1 MFTDLWNYRQFIAR
15 SVHNEI
21 INRFVRSKLGGLWV
35 IINPLAQVA
44 IYALIL
50 SNVLASKLPGIESK
64 YAYAIYLMSGLLA
77 WSLFSDIVLRSLNL
91 FIEQANLIKKTSF
104 PKATLPIIIAI
115 SNLVSNTFLFI
126 AVLVI
131 FLLLG
136 QSFSLEVV
144 LIFPLTLML
153 IGFSI
158 GLGLI
163 LGIVNVFI
171 RDLAQVVPI
180 VLQILFWFT
189 PIVYPKTIIPEKYQY
204 LLELNPLYHVVSAYH
219 QILAYGKTPELFGIV
234 LISLLAFSLLMLG
247 LVLFRRASVDIL
259 DVL

>member
-104 PKATLPIIIAI
+104 PKATLLIIIAI

-136 QSFSLEVV
+136 QSFSLDVV

-219 QILAYGKTPELFGIV
+219 QILAYGTTPELFGIV

-259 DVL
+259 DVI